1 MAWTLSKDERAKLEA
16 DLAAATPYSADEML
30 VLDGKEDFDRTRA
43 TIAKKLLEMADERQ
57 E

>member
-43 TIAKKLLEMADERQ
+43 TIAKKLLDMADKDI
-57 E
+57 